1 MLISK
6 TSLCK
11 KFDALSTN
19 IKKSI
24 TVCKQYQTKMTTVNS
39 MIFMIFTAMTQWW
52 ENGHN
57 IPIMIFV
64 RYHYFVCCYVFD
76 EHLFSVEKNRV
87 FSQLLPPMTIIT
99 NIIYFTFTF

>member
-1 MLISK
+1 
-6 TSLCK
+6 
-11 KFDALSTN
+11 
-19 IKKSI
+19 
-24 TVCKQYQTKMTTVNS
+24 MTPVNS

-57 IPIMIFV
+57 IRDNIPMIFI

-87 FSQLLPPMTIIT
+87 FSELLPPMTKIT
-99 NIIYFTFTF
+99 NINYFIFTF